1 VKEYL
6 SQKGVAFT
14 DKNITSDP
22 NAMDELVKLGH
33 VAIPVTIIDGTTV
46 VGFNRRAIDAALTG

>member
-14 DKNITSDP
+14 DRNVSSDP
-22 NAMDELVKLGH
+22 QAMDELMKINQMS
-33 VAIPVTIIDGTTV
+33 IPVTVIDGTIV
-46 VGFNRRAIDAALTG
+46 VGFNRRAIDAALAG